1 MACRS
6 GGLYIDL
13 PLCVSDESWHLLAG
27 SVSGELSGSG
37 EAQAEALWWG
47 HRPQVAL
54 VNTVAFKGVWQ
65 KQFMFTN
72 TQNLPFV
79 LSDGNVIKVPMMYQA
94 AEVSFGKRRC
104 FTDTY
109 RLLIPPH
116 SLIYPPCFQVQMQ
129 IYQCFVYN
137 WFPCGLLIEI

>member
-13 PLCVSDESWHLLAG
+13 PLWVSDESWHLLAG

-94 AEVSFGKRRC
+94 AEVSFGKMRC
-104 FTDTY
+104 FTDT
-109 RLLIPPH
+109 
-116 SLIYPPCFQVQMQ
+116 
-129 IYQCFVYN
+129 
-137 WFPCGLLIEI
+137 